1 MKIQKQPDYLIFADS
16 AKNGEVE
23 GFPDIPRGWG
33 ITIDRTE
40 SKPPMEWMNGA
51 FQRIDQ
57 NILYLLQQGIPEW
70 RENVTYPANA
80 IIKYRGI
87 LYTATSENENANPE
101 SSSKWKQTHDSVS
114 NATHTQA
121 GVVKLSSAV
130 DSTSETEAATP
141 KAVKTVSD
149 NVNNA
154 HNRITDVNNNVTK
167 IADKFQPLDF
177 ESVVFSPDK
186 KYHAT
191 VRNDGVFGFFDSNSV
206 HQNLSWAVDKTGGLV
221 HGYVNVDKIRGL
233 DDFINEFIP
242 VGIPM
247 PWPQI
252 YPPAGWLECNGST
265 FDKNKFPKLAA
276 AYPSG
281 MLPDLRGVF
290 VRGVDNGRG
299 LDPDRVILSF
309 QEDAIRNITGTFG
322 FESAVGGKTGSP
334 QISGAFYVLPDADR
348 KHLSSGT
355 TGENSTVVLD
365 ASRVVPVA
373 HENRPRNVA
382 FMYIVKAE

>member
-191 VRNDGVFGFFDSNSV
+191 VRNDGFFGFFDSNSV
-206 HQNLSWAVDKTGGLV
+206 HQNLSWAVDKTGG
-221 HGYVNVDKIRGL
+221 
-233 DDFINEFIP
+233 
-242 VGIPM
+242 VGS
-247 PWPQI
+247 
-252 YPPAGWLECNGST
+252 WLC
-265 FDKNKFPKLAA
+265 
-276 AYPSG
+276 
-281 MLPDLRGVF
+281 
-290 VRGVDNGRG
+290 
-299 LDPDRVILSF
+299 
-309 QEDAIRNITGTFG
+309 
-322 FESAVGGKTGSP
+322 
-334 QISGAFYVLPDADR
+334 
-348 KHLSSGT
+348 
-355 TGENSTVVLD
+355 
-365 ASRVVPVA
+365 
-373 HENRPRNVA
+373 
-382 FMYIVKAE
+382 